1 MSAQQVAEAA
11 KSAFDASQM
20 LEAKD
25 RLFALTALKSA
36 LLLAKDEIL
45 AANAQDVDAAKF
57 EVADGKMD
65 SSLLKRLDL
74 KSNAGKFDDMV
85 AGVEAVAALDDP
97 NEEILDATLLDEELE
112 LYKVACPIGVLLVIF
127 EARPEVIVNI
137 ASLAIKSGL

>member
-1 MSAQQVAEAA
+1 
-11 KSAFDASQM
+11 
-20 LEAKD
+20 
-25 RLFALTALKSA
+25 

-65 SSLLKRLDL
+65 NSLLKRLDL
-74 KSNAGKFDDMV
+74 KSNAGKFDDMI